1 MVIGEHSP
9 RVVAIP
15 PFVAHGFQ
23 VLDLRDVLLCYY
35 VTEPY
40 NPADPDEGRIAW
52 NDERIDFDWSIAN
65 I

>member
-1 MVIGEHSP
+1 MGEHAP

-15 PFVAHGFQ
+15 PRVAHGFQ
-23 VLDLRDVLLCYY
+23 CLGMQDVLLSYY

-40 NPADPDEGRIAW
+40 DPHNPDEGRIAW
-52 NDERIDFDWSIAN
+52 DDPRIGFDWRIEN